1 MIKAVGTSRFYCE
14 SFFFYVNISHEAF
27 IGSSRHANG
36 KFILVNLKNM
46 TNLYKY
52 PYIMFVVAALYN
64 QHIKYHTALS
74 GALTGFFMLN

>member
-1 MIKAVGTSRFYCE
+1 MKKSGSNLEILLCE
-14 SFFFYVNISHEAF
+14 LFFYVNISHEAF

-52 PYIMFVVAALYN
+52 PYIVFVVAALYN